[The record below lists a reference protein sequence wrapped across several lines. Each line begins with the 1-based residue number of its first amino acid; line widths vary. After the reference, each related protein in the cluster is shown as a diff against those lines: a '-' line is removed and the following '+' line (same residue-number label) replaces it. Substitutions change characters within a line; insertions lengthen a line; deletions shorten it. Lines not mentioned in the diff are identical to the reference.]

1 MLRVLFVCH
10 GNICRS
16 PMAKYIF
23 KDLIKKKGIEDK
35 FVVDSGAT
43 SYEEEGNDLYRH
55 AATKLRE
62 KGIPFDTHSARRIQ
76 EEDYDKFDYILGME
90 QFNLNEIMKII
101 KEDPENKVHML
112 LDFSSNPREIS
123 DPWYS
128 ANFELAYNDILEGV
142 ETFLEHI
149 LSSKNC

>member
-1 MLRVLFVCH
+1 MIRVLFVCH

-43 SYEEEGNDLYRH
+43 SYEEEGNGLYRH

-62 KGIPFDTHSARRIQ
+62 KGIPFDTHAARRIQ
-76 EEDYDKFDYILGME
+76 KEDYDKFDYILAME
-90 QFNLNEIMKII
+90 QFNVGQIMKII
-101 KEDPENKVHML
+101 SEDSENKVHLL

-128 ANFELAYNDILEGV
+128 GNFELAYNDILEGV
-142 ETFLEHI
+142 ETFLEHV
-149 LSSKNC
+149 LSSKIC

>member
-1 MLRVLFVCH
+1 MIRVLFVCH

-43 SYEEEGNDLYRH
+43 SYEEEGNGLYRH

-62 KGIPFDTHSARRIQ
+62 KGIPFDTHAARRIQ
-76 EEDYDKFDYILGME
+76 KEDYDKFDYILAME
-90 QFNLNEIMKII
+90 QFNIGQIMKII
-101 KEDPENKVHML
+101 SEDSENKVHLL

-128 ANFELAYNDILEGV
+128 GNFELAYNDILEGV
-142 ETFLEHI
+142 ETFLEHV
-149 LSSKNC
+149 LSSKIC

>member
-1 MLRVLFVCH
+1 MIRVLFVCH

-43 SYEEEGNDLYRH
+43 SYEEEGNGLYRH

-62 KGIPFDTHSARRIQ
+62 KGIPFDTHAARRIQ
-76 EEDYDKFDYILGME
+76 KEDYDKFDYILAME
-90 QFNLNEIMKII
+90 QFNVGQIMKII
-101 KEDPENKVHML
+101 SEDSENKVHLL

-128 ANFELAYNDILEGV
+128 GNFELAYNDILEGI
-142 ETFLEHI
+142 ETFLEHV
-149 LSSKNC
+149 LSSKIC